1 MKNKRKYSCDKFL
14 YSKRAS
20 NQGARPQSLQLDYLP
35 TPGVR
40 THYARRAR
48 NYSPIMAKLT
58 QATDTA
64 YRFYFN
70 ELF

>member
-48 NYSPIMAKLT
+48 NYGPYHGE
-58 QATDTA
+58 TDTV
-64 YRFYFN
+64 N
-70 ELF
+70 GHCLQILFQ